1 MLETGDRRLDRR
13 SQASRAVRQEM
24 VIVWIEDATV
34 ALIQL
39 RTNQSVLS
47 QRTYSDEGEDGGSGG
62 AGGRKSGEMTKER
75 S

>member
-1 MLETGDRRLDRR
+1 M
-13 SQASRAVRQEM
+13 
-24 VIVWIEDATV
+24 IVWIEDATV

-47 QRTYSDEGEDGGSGG
+47 QHTYSGEGEDGGLGG